1 MKKVLFA
8 VVMSIIMI
16 GLASCGGNKHSKAY
30 NESKKVLESVMEG
43 VEKATTC
50 DDIDMAAFGILGLLG
65 VEGVDAMPEAEQEE
79 LSKLTDKIDEVVN
92 AKKAELNCKDDD
104 FFGSD
109 DEEFPVEEEV
119 EETAE

>member
-43 VEKATTC
+43 VEKASTC
-50 DDIDMAAFGILGLLG
+50 DDVDMAAFGILGLLG

-79 LSKLTDKIDEVVN
+79 LSKLTDKIDEVVKT
-92 AKKAELNCKDDD
+92 KKAELNCKEDS
-104 FFGSD
+104 FFGGD
-109 DEEFPVEEEV
+109 DEEFPMDEEV
-119 EETAE
+119 EEME